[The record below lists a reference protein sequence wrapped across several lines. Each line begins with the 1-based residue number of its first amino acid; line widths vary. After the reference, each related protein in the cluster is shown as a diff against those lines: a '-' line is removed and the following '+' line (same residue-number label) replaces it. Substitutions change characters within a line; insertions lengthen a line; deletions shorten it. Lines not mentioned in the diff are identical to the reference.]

1 MMNKKPAR
9 KNPTDKKKVAITCLA
24 LSAWTMA
31 VVFGAQFL
39 VAYPMHWILG
49 DNLNSPVWSAI
60 YTALVYLLS
69 LILIALLP
77 WKLFKKWK
85 TNREELGLSG
95 LPTWTDIG
103 LAPIGY
109 AVSILLA
116 YVLTAAFS
124 FLPWFNAAEA
134 QNVGFNN
141 ISSGLDRVVAF
152 LALAVVAP
160 IAEELIF
167 RGWLYGKLRAHVNM
181 AVSIIIV
188 SLLFAIAHLQW
199 NVGVTVF
206 AMSVV
211 NCLLREIT
219 GTIYSGTIL
228 HIIRNAIAFYAVFIL
243 GIA

>member
-1 MMNKKPAR
+1 
-9 KNPTDKKKVAITCLA
+9 
-24 LSAWTMA
+24 
-31 VVFGAQFL
+31 
-39 VAYPMHWILG
+39 MHWILG
-49 DNLNSPVWSAI
+49 NDLNTPVWSAI

-69 LILIALLP
+69 LILIAILP

-124 FLPWFNAAEA
+124 IFPWFNAAEA

-141 ISSGLDRVVAF
+141 IATGLDRVVAF
-152 LALAVVAP
+152 IALAVVAP

-181 AVSIIIV
+181 VISIIIV

>member
-1 MMNKKPAR
+1 MLIREVIKSLRTDRNEIGL
-9 KNPTDKKKVAITCLA
+9 KN
-24 LSAWTMA
+24 
-31 VVFGAQFL
+31 
-39 VAYPMHWILG
+39 
-49 DNLNSPVWSAI
+49 
-60 YTALVYLLS
+60 
-69 LILIALLP
+69 
-77 WKLFKKWK
+77 
-85 TNREELGLSG
+85 

-124 FLPWFNAAEA
+124 LFPWFNAAEA

-152 LALAVVAP
+152 IALAVVAP

-181 AVSIIIV
+181 VISIIIV

-228 HIIRNAIAFYAVFIL
+228 HIIRNAIAFYAIFIL

>member
-1 MMNKKPAR
+1 MINKKPDN
-9 KNPTDKKKVAITCLA
+9 KKPTDKKKVAITCLA

-31 VVFGAQFL
+31 IVFGTQFL

-49 DNLNSPVWSAI
+49 NNLNAPVWSAI

-69 LILIALLP
+69 LILIAILP

-124 FLPWFNAAEA
+124 LFPWFNAAEA

-141 ISSGLDRVVAF
+141 IATGLDRVVAF
-152 LALAVVAP
+152 IALAVVAP

-181 AVSIIIV
+181 VISIIIV

-228 HIIRNAIAFYAVFIL
+228 HIIRNAVAFYAVFIL